1 MPDAT
6 TPPADTRPPTD
17 TIPHEPGDSP
27 LENLRR
33 RCLEYLLDAG
43 TPHVLAA
50 GKVLF
55 GNDDFDVVEIE
66 TEM

>member
-1 MPDAT
+1 MAMT
-6 TPPADTRPPTD
+6 TPPPADTRPPTD
-17 TIPHEPGDSP
+17 TAPHEPGGSP

-33 RCLEYLLDAG
+33 RCREYLIDADI
-43 TPHVLAA
+43 PHILAT

-55 GNDDFDVVEIE
+55 GNDDFDVIDIE